1 MKIVLLK
8 DVKDVGKRNEV
19 VNVSDGYARN
29 FLFPQKLALEATPAA
44 IKEIERKR
52 AIEAAKEAE
61 RRAEAQAKA
70 EALKGKVI
78 HISVRCGDKGRLY
91 GSITNAEIA
100 EELEKQHG
108 IQVDKRKIDLSD
120 PIRSVGDVSVVVWLY
135 QGITT
140 TMTVRVEAAPAKG

>member
-78 HISVRCGDKGRLY
+78 HISVRCG
-91 GSITNAEIA
+91 
-100 EELEKQHG
+100 
-108 IQVDKRKIDLSD
+108 
-120 PIRSVGDVSVVVWLY
+120 
-135 QGITT
+135 
-140 TMTVRVEAAPAKG
+140 